1 VLAIPNFEAGDYL
14 LFGTRKGEVKRSALT
29 QFVSIRTNGLLAMD
43 LDEDDELVWV
53 RLATDESHAMFFTRN
68 GMSIRFALDSIRS
81 SGRVSGGVRAI
92 RLAEGD
98 EVTAMDLTQ
107 DDGFVLLVTSNGYGK
122 KVAVSEFRPQGRG
135 GQGLKSIILSEK
147 TGEVADARTLMAE
160 NEEIAL
166 VSSDG
171 QVMRCG
177 LGNTRPIKRAA
188 AGVIIMRMDEGV
200 DLLRVAR
207 LADGRDGENGGG

>member
-1 VLAIPNFEAGDYL
+1 
-14 LFGTRKGEVKRSALT
+14 
-29 QFVSIRTNGLLAMD
+29 MD

-53 RLATDESHAMFFTRN
+53 RLGTDETHAMFFTRN
-68 GMSIRFALDSIRS
+68 GMSIRFALDEIRA
-81 SGRVSGGVRAI
+81 SGRTSGGVRAI
-92 RLAEGD
+92 RLADDD
-98 EVTAMDLTQ
+98 EVAAMDLTQ
-107 DDGFVLLVTSNGYGK
+107 DDGYVLLVTSNGYGK

-147 TGEVADARTLMAE
+147 TGGVADARRLLME

-177 LGNTRPIKRAA
+177 LSSVRPIKRAA

-207 LADGRDGENGGG
+207 LADGRDGENGDG

>member
-1 VLAIPNFEAGDYL
+1 
-14 LFGTRKGEVKRSALT
+14 
-29 QFVSIRTNGLLAMD
+29 MD

-53 RLATDESHAMFFTRN
+53 RLATDETHAMFFTRN
-68 GMSIRFALDSIRS
+68 GMSIRFPLDDVRA
-81 SGRVSGGVRAI
+81 SGRTSGGVRAI
-92 RLAEGD
+92 RLAEDD
-98 EVTAMDLTQ
+98 EIAAMDLTQ
-107 DDGFVLLVTSNGYGK
+107 DDGYVLLVTSNGFGK
-122 KVAVSEFRPQGRG
+122 KVAVSEFRAQGRG
-135 GQGLKSIILSEK
+135 GQGLKAIILGEK
-147 TGEVADARTLMAE
+147 TGGVADARTLLVE

-177 LGNTRPIKRAA
+177 LGNVRVIKRAA